1 MVNEPKG
8 TPMNYLTSA
17 FWKDAAERAVK
28 TFAEAALATLGA
40 GALNVLTVDWVGVL
54 SLGAGASVLSLLASV
69 ASAGIGTP
77 GTASAV
83 KL

>member
-8 TPMNYLTSA
+8 NRMNYLTST
-17 FWKDAAERAVK
+17 FWRDAAERAVK

-69 ASAGIGTP
+69 ASAGIGTK

-83 KL
+83 EL

>member
-1 MVNEPKG
+1 
-8 TPMNYLTSA
+8 MNYLTAA
-17 FWKDAAERAVK
+17 FWRDAAERAVK

-40 GALNVLTVDWVGVL
+40 GALNVVTVDWIGVL

-69 ASAGIGTP
+69 ASAGLGTP

-83 KL
+83 KV